1 MYYCLAWLLCFLC
14 LLACLPLYVF
24 ICMNVCICSSLWN
37 SFDVT
42 VKQCHSSM
50 VHYKDW
56 KTAFSEQSISVRK
69 GETLPLILSLFL
81 SLITSV
87 LHHSPS
93 HVLLMYLWN
102 YWNVNAPLLPL
113 IFKTKGYRC
122 AGCTHTDTGPTGNGK
137 GALISLFVMLQS
149 FPPPCV
155 FFWIS
160 LVHPSPTSLPFSTRN
175 SRIRKGTAQCATEG
189 WATINEWLFSI
200 RCSHCGCYNWLHL
213 WNHMRCCISV
223 TWEKVQKNPLHGK
236 INDFNRHRLK
246 KKTHTL
252 TNMAVA
258 LKLWLLI
265 WIYRLFM

>member
-1 MYYCLAWLLCFLC
+1 MPFLNGA
-14 LLACLPLYVF
+14 LQGLE
-24 ICMNVCICSSLWN
+24 N
-37 SFDVT
+37 SFLRT
-42 VKQCHSSM
+42 EHQ
-50 VHYKDW
+50 
-56 KTAFSEQSISVRK
+56 RK
-69 GETLPLILSLFL
+69 ERRNTPPDSPSLFL

-175 SRIRKGTAQCATEG
+175 SRIRKGTAQRATEG

-200 RCSHCGCYNWLHL
+200 HCSHCGCYNWLHL
-213 WNHMRCCISV
+213 WNHMRCYISV

-236 INDFNRHRLK
+236 INDFNRHRFK
-246 KKTHTL
+246 KKKKAHTL

-265 WIYRLFM
+265 WIYRLFMSKITFYFEV